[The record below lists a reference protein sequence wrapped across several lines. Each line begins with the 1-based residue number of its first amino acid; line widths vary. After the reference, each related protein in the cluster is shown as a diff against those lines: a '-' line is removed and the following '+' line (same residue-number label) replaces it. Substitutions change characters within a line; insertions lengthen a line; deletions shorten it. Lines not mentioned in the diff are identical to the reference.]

1 MDFWTRLKEEIKAKN
16 TTQEW
21 IAGKIEVPFGTF
33 RKWLNRKTFPDIR
46 EGVEIAKLL
55 QTSAEYLVTGQEPN
69 GLSDEERNLVNRYRK
84 LEKHDQKNISLA
96 IEAWLEQYNT
106 TA

>member
-33 RKWLNRKTFPDIR
+33 RKWLTRRTFPDVR
-46 EGVEIAKLL
+46 EGVEIAQLL
-55 QTSAEYLVTGQEPN
+55 QTSAEYLVTGQEPQ
-69 GLSDEERNLVNRYRK
+69 GLSDEERELIHNYRR
-84 LEKHDQKNISLA
+84 LDRHDQENLLLA
-96 IEAWLEQYNT
+96 IEAWLSKYKLR
-106 TA
+106 